1 MNLAPVPGDCLEHI
15 IQAEP
20 LTDSAEQAEMKHRP
34 FSRIFPFPIVK
45 PRELKHFLFQL
56 FSNRCWRIRN
66 GALGPNEMSMPL
78 PTGVELSAVAA
89 VAIVLTLTGMGL
101 TRLATQIIGFDNRPA
116 KRPAPKAATRQ
127 NSHRSDQASAIT
139 RPVGLAADGWAATL
153 KTLLSSFNVIL
164 NKLQLRAFVRRT
176 SVQTRSE
183 PRAAAAAL
191 PERLTID
198 AQWERSTNVVNRA
211 LIGNHS
217 MRTAH
222 IAAGEKLDAAH
233 YALEKLMHELEGFI
247 SLKPSPAEIAVFSR
261 ASNVVNL
268 LKSPAIAARVAA

>member
-1 MNLAPVPGDCLEHI
+1 
-15 IQAEP
+15 
-20 LTDSAEQAEMKHRP
+20 
-34 FSRIFPFPIVK
+34 
-45 PRELKHFLFQL
+45 
-56 FSNRCWRIRN
+56 
-66 GALGPNEMSMPL
+66 MSMPL

-89 VAIVLTLTGMGL
+89 VAIVLTLAGMGL

-139 RPVGLAADGWAATL
+139 RPVALAVDGWAATL
-153 KTLLSSFNVIL
+153 KTLLSAFNVIL

-247 SLKPSPAEIAVFSR
+247 SLKPSPAEIAVFTR

-268 LKSPAIAARVAA
+268 LKSPAIAARAAA